1 MHFKRLDR
9 SSIFVIR
16 IYEKSNGAI
25 IFYKEESKI
34 KGNFKKGVA
43 VVLSLA
49 MLLDK
54 LPTRANKGVWSK
66 PKKVKFK

>member
-1 MHFKRLDR
+1 M
-9 SSIFVIR
+9 
-16 IYEKSNGAI
+16 
-25 IFYKEESKI
+25 

-54 LPTRANKGVWSK
+54 LSTRANKGVWSK